1 MANLLTIHF
10 VFVDGPPWDK
20 TTGDRLGLEE
30 VKFHSQRR
38 NQEIF
43 T

>member
-10 VFVDGPPWDK
+10 AFVNGPPWNK
-20 TTGDRLGLEE
+20 TTGDRLVLQE
-30 VKFHSQRR
+30 VKLHSQSR